1 MTNNIRDNNIF
12 DRTRTGEIW
21 GIPGELTEREE

>member
-1 MTNNIRDNNIF
+1 MNNIRDDIF

-21 GIPGELTEREE
+21 GLPGELTEREE

>member
-1 MTNNIRDNNIF
+1 MTNNIRDNIF
-12 DRTRTGEIW
+12 DRTRIGEIW

>member
-1 MTNNIRDNNIF
+1 MTNNIRENIF